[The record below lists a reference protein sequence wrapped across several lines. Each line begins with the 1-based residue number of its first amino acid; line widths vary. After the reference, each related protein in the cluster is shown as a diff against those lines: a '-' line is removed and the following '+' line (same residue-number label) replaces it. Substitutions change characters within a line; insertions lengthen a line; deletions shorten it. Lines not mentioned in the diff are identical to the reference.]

1 MYQLTRGA
9 TRQQYMGKGSMTRV
23 HWWAYLW
30 GGILIVMTGL
40 LAGTIVFVLLEML
53 PQGMDIQMPLF
64 FIILPLSILIPI
76 TMVAMAIVL
85 TRKRE

>member
-1 MYQLTRGA
+1 
-9 TRQQYMGKGSMTRV
+9 
-23 HWWAYLW
+23 
-30 GGILIVMTGL
+30 MTGL